1 MFLTGDDFKTT
12 LTVRLTVRKKLTTG
26 LQPLCVGTMAE
37 ANGGATPQTAV
48 ETVTPPAAAPA
59 PASSSTTQDN
69 FADRVRQA
77 KSPAETRALIE
88 ELRKR
93 PLTQEALQAAKAP
106 KQPAQT
112 PETAPAATEP
122 ETAQTPEGTTPSAE
136 ETTPAPETPA
146 EPGAETTTTPETTDA
161 GDGEGDDAGDG
172 SIKPPTAKR
181 LRLQLPENDQVGR
194 MAAAFLQRN
203 RDWTLEQ
210 ALDAAR
216 NKLGIKPEPA
226 AEQKTP
232 EQTPESKLPQTVEA
246 VDTQLKQLREARKK
260 ANAELRF
267 EDASDLSD
275 QLEDL
280 LLHRSNLE
288 RQADRQ
294 QMEQASRAE
303 QAFAASEARAV
314 ELYPLA
320 ADPNSDFGKRMIEI
334 EESFK
339 ETGDPTFNDPNKPL
353 IIAQMVA
360 KEMSIAPR
368 RKGAPAAPAK
378 AAAPATPPAPKKGMV
393 PSGSSRTTAPT
404 TNQPPPITQEIQKIS
419 TVADLRAMRKKLG
432 LSY

>member
-1 MFLTGDDFKTT
+1 
-12 LTVRLTVRKKLTTG
+12 
-26 LQPLCVGTMAE
+26 MAE
-37 ANGGATPQTAV
+37 ANGGATPQNAV
-48 ETVTPPAAAPA
+48 ETVNPPAAAPA
-59 PASSSTTQDN
+59 PASSSTNQDN
-69 FADRVRQA
+69 FAERVKQA

-93 PLTQEALQAAKAP
+93 PLTPDALKAATAP
-106 KQPAQT
+106 KTPQT

-122 ETAQTPEGTTPSAE
+122 AETPEGTTPESAE
-136 ETTPAPETPA
+136 TSPAPETPA
-146 EPGAETTTTPETTDA
+146 EAGAETPTTPETPEA
-161 GDGEGDDAGDG
+161 GEGEGEDEGDS

-216 NKLGIKPEPA
+216 NKLGIKPQTA

-232 EQTPESKLPQTVEA
+232 ETPSEPTLPQTIEA
-246 VDTQLKQLREARKK
+246 VDAQLKALREARRK
-260 ANAELRF
+260 ANADLRF

-275 QLEDL
+275 KLEDL

-294 QMEQASRAE
+294 QIEQQT
-303 QAFAASEARAV
+303 QAQQAYAASEARAV

-320 ADPNSDFGKRMIEI
+320 ADPNSEFGKRMLEI

-339 ETGDPTFNDPNKPL
+339 ETNDPLFSDPNKPL

-360 KEMSIAPR
+360 KELSIAPR

-378 AAAPATPPAPKKGMV
+378 AAAPVVPPGPKKGMV
-393 PSGSSRTTAPT
+393 PSGSSRTTAPAA
-404 TNQPPPITQEIQKIS
+404 NQPPPITQEIQKIS